1 MRFSAVIFDFDGT
14 LCDTGPGIMNSAAY
28 ALEAYGFEVPR
39 EPGALRCFIG
49 PPLLV
54 TFQEQFG
61 ADAATAQALVQKYR
75 ERYNGAI
82 LNESMLYRGIV
93 TLLENLK
100 AAGIRI
106 GIASSK
112 PKRYIDQLLAHFT
125 IDKFFDAVCGVD
137 FKTDCESKASIIA
150 RCLQELGAAPETA
163 LMVGDKSYDINGGKA
178 NGLKTVGVNWGY
190 GSKFEFIEAGADF
203 QAEKPMDI
211 EAIALGFFEQ
221 TEEYGGIYNGR
232 ILTLHCDTVTMVD
245 GAEEKREVID
255 HPGGVAVAGLTEN
268 NELLLVRQFRYPYK
282 EILLEIPAGKL
293 EKGEDPFEAAKRE
306 LEEECGLTAD
316 KYTSLGEFY
325 PTVGYDTEI
334 IYTWVATGLHE
345 TRMHLDADV
354 FLTPDRV
361 PLTQAYEMV
370 MRGEIK
376 DGKTIAGVLKLKAL
390 LDEGK
395 L

>member
-150 RCLQELGAAPETA
+150 RCLQELGAAPEKA

-232 ILTLHCDTVTMVD
+232 ILTLGRRGGKAGGYRPPGRRGRSRTD
-245 GAEEKREVID
+245 GKQRTA
-255 HPGGVAVAGLTEN
+255 AGAPVPLS
-268 NELLLVRQFRYPYK
+268 LQRDFAGDPRRQ
-282 EILLEIPAGKL
+282 AGK
-293 EKGEDPFEAAKRE
+293 GR
-306 LEEECGLTAD
+306 G
-316 KYTSLGEFY
+316 SL
-325 PTVGYDTEI
+325 
-334 IYTWVATGLHE
+334 
-345 TRMHLDADV
+345 
-354 FLTPDRV
+354 
-361 PLTQAYEMV
+361 
-370 MRGEIK
+370 
-376 DGKTIAGVLKLKAL
+376 
-390 LDEGK
+390 
-395 L
+395 

>member
-137 FKTDCESKASIIA
+137 FNTDCESKASIIA
-150 RCLQELGAAPETA
+150 RCLQELGVAPEKA

-268 NELLLVRQFRYPYK
+268 KELLLVRQFRYPYK

-306 LEEECGLTAD
+306 LGEECGLTAD
-316 KYTSLGEFY
+316 NYISLGQFY

-334 IYTWVATGLHE
+334 IYTWVATGLHK
-345 TRMHLDADV
+345 TQMHLDADE

-361 PLTQAYEMV
+361 PLDKAYEMV
-370 MRGEIK
+370 MSGEIR
-376 DGKTIAGVLKLKAL
+376 DGKTIAGILKLKAL
-390 LDEGK
+390 IAEGK